1 MTSTPPHMDLVQ
13 QRLEESGWPSGIGK
27 TFLESNEHIGLR
39 FIIIDNSRSM
49 LKRDAHR
56 LIGGRVD
63 DPKMEVCSRWEQV
76 TSSILSLIS
85 LADAA
90 EAPTEV
96 RLLNKAEPVM
106 VGLGISEKN
115 MEEITTLLAI
125 EPCGL
130 TPLCKQLQGVID
142 TVRDMEQQLHDSG
155 KKAWLLIITDGE
167 STDGNVAEM
176 LKPLQGL
183 PLQILIRMCTEEI
196 EVCDYWENI
205 NASLDLDIRI
215 LNDVMV
221 EAQRCMESN
230 PWLTYGAPIHHA
242 REFGMM
248 LNVPALDVLK
258 DRSLTKGEIKTLAKI
273 LLSREDYGGVLPDP
287 EVNWELFVQGVISL
301 QQQVPLVY
309 CPLKKVMRPW
319 FNAYELRKYE
329 VDEDLDM
336 DEPSSSSLW
345 NIYLFYSYNAS
356 LLSSETV
363 LHERMIMQ
371 QDRSMYGITPR
382 KNKYKMMPSFDTC
395 PVSRQD
401 KRLLHQDD
409 LWQLVNDF
417 GMFIC
422 EKITLTLL
430 YRNPCA
436 SK

>member
-1 MTSTPPHMDLVQ
+1 MTTTSPRSRELVQ
-13 QRLEESGWPSGIGK
+13 HSLVANGWPSGLGK
-27 TFLESNEHIGLR
+27 TFMESNEHIDLR
-39 FIIIDNSRSM
+39 FVIIDNSRSM
-49 LKRDAHR
+49 LKREAHR

-63 DPKMEVCSRWEQV
+63 DPHMEVCSRWEQV

-106 VGLGISEKN
+106 VGLGISETS

-125 EPCGL
+125 EPSGL
-130 TPLCKQLQGVID
+130 TPLCKQLQEVID
-142 TVRDMEQQLHDSG
+142 TIRDMEQQLRDSG
-155 KKAWLLIITDGE
+155 KKAFLLIVTDGE

-176 LKPLQGL
+176 LKTLQGL
-183 PLQILIRMCTEEI
+183 PLQIVIRMCTEEL

-230 PWLTYGAPIHHA
+230 PWLTYGEPIHHA

-248 LNVPALDVLK
+248 LNVPALDAMK
-258 DRSLTKGEIKTLAKI
+258 DRPLTKGEIKTLAKI

-287 EVNWELFVQGVISL
+287 EVDWELFIQGVISL

-309 CPLKKVMRPW
+309 CPLKKVMKPW
-319 FNAYELRKYE
+319 FNAYELRKYI
-329 VDEDLDM
+329 VDEDMDM
-336 DEPSSSSLW
+336 DEPSTTIW
-345 NIYLFYSYNAS
+345 TIYLFYSFNAS
-356 LLSSETV
+356 LLSSDTV
-363 LHERMIMQ
+363 LHERLIMQ

-382 KNKYKMMPSFDTC
+382 KNKYKVMPTFDSC
-395 PVSRQD
+395 PLSKQD

-417 GMFIC
+417 GMFLP
-422 EKITLTLL
+422 ENTNLALFFL
-430 YRNPCA
+430 F
-436 SK
+436 